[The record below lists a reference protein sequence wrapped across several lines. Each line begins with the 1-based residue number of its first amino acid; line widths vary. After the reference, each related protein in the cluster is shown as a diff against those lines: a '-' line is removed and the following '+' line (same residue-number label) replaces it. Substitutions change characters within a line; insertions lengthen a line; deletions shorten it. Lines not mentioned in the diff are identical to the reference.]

1 MRCNHNSYQ
10 LYINSVLKRITYQYV
25 AMADLKHNVGGW
37 FKRFK
42 WINTTREE
50 TLNAESKLLN
60 ISGCKDVLQQKDTS
74 IQYHGSRLSLHSV
87 EGGPVDA
94 PALVYLPGYGAGV
107 GFIFRILKGLTNGF
121 SLYAVDLLGT
131 GLSSRPSPFWPK
143 STKEAEAF
151 FVDSLEEW
159 RKVRNIDSFILVGHS
174 MGGYLAACYAMS
186 YPERVKHLVM
196 VCPAGVGAKAEDWS
210 PPSAVK
216 SPWTLRGQLYR
227 LATTMWTSGVTPGSI
242 IRFLGPYGKEL
253 VRGYTQRRFI
263 AGHHLT
269 QEEVDIFAQYMYGIV
284 AAKGSGEHALRYILE
299 PFAFA
304 KDPLEHRM
312 SNLQTPVSFIY
323 GSQDWMDPLAA
334 DRLLERIRENRGSLV
349 EGDLERLTTECAG
362 HYPYLDQP
370 GMFLK
375 DLMAV
380 CGSYCQSEEAK
391 RLVMMAADEYPL
403 SRDGAI
409 DTKEDLEEEGPATA
423 AAHIASDM

>member
-1 MRCNHNSYQ
+1 MQKDKSAVE
-10 LYINSVLKRITYQYV
+10 IDTT
-25 AMADLKHNVGGW
+25 MAELKHNVGGW

-42 WINTTREE
+42 WINTSREE
-50 TLNAESKLLN
+50 TLNAESKLLG
-60 ISGCKDVLQQKDTS
+60 ISGCKDKLQQRDTT
-74 IQYHGSRLSLHSV
+74 IQYRGETLSLHSV
-87 EGGPVDA
+87 EGGRVNA
-94 PALVYLPGYGAGV
+94 PALVYLPGYGAGI

-131 GLSSRPSPFWPK
+131 GLSSRCSFWPK

-186 YPERVKHLVM
+186 YPERVKHLLM
-196 VCPAGVGAKAEDWS
+196 VCPAGVGEKAVDWS
-210 PPSAVK
+210 PPDAVK
-216 SPWTLRGQLYR
+216 NPWTLRGQLYR
-227 LATTMWTSGVTPGSI
+227 LATKMWTSGVTPGSV
-242 IRFLGPYGKEL
+242 IRFLGPYGKK
-253 VRGYTQRRFI
+253 VVSGYTNRRFMV
-263 AGHHLT
+263 GHHLT
-269 QEEVDIFAQYMYGIV
+269 QEEMNIFAEYMYGIV
-284 AAKGSGEHALRYILE
+284 AGKGSGEHALRHILE

-334 DRLLERIRENRGSLV
+334 DRVIERIRKNRKALV
-349 EGDLERLTTECAG
+349 EGDLERHTTPCAG

-370 GMFLK
+370 WMFLK
-375 DLMAV
+375 DLIAT
-380 CGSYCQSEEAK
+380 CGSYVQSEEAK
-391 RLVMMAADEYPL
+391 KLVMMAADEYPL
-403 SRDGAI
+403 SKSGAI
-409 DTKEDLEEEGPATA
+409 DTREELEEEGPAAA